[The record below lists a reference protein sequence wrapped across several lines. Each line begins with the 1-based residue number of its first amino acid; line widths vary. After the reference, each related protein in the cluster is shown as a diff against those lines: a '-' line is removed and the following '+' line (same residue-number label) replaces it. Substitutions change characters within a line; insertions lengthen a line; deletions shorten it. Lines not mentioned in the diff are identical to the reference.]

1 MELSVEPSIQHGRIV
16 RSLFYGLAATADII
30 LRDIMIFIRTRQ
42 NKEPAMKMTKWT
54 PQSEPVL
61 KTCCIGHVQ

>member
-30 LRDIMIFIRTRQ
+30 FRDIMIFLRTGQ
-42 NKEPAMKMTKWT
+42 NMAPAQEMTKWT

-61 KTCCIGHVQ
+61 KTSCLVPIQ